1 MGPSNSSSIVGRF
14 CKNCIENN
22 TTIMLILS
30 MNLSVSLWLSYILVL
45 SLTSCVI
52 RLGQDGD
59 SYLSKD
65 RQEAYGFGNHS
76 QKT

>member
-45 SLTSCVI
+45 SLTSCV